1 MLAKIDVL
9 ADNRS
14 EHPAFPLV
22 RLRPLALELAAGL
35 FEQLV
40 RDFRRLVPASSLQ
53 GIHLAPYF
61 DKPDIRLRVRLY
73 LGEEALRELARE
85 DGTFRRPF
93 VLHTPLPE
101 GIGARL
107 GICRLKEGNLLPV
120 GHLARRDRRKHVVG
134 IRVAEQHLLD
144 KRLPQLLI
152 VPQLRKRGH
161 HRIAHPRL
169 VAAARQD
176 VVVGLRGIGLFARFG
191 EAEQARHVAG
201 RDKHG
206 VLLPYLCDI
215 GRRPCGTGA
224 ILHQV
229 RHFVRNYAIACH
241 DLVDVGAYR
250 RGNGLRPG
258 GKELWSKRDVHLRQ
272 DASMAPVPAVEH
284 DRLELPEE
292 PHGVGAFRLVGADLR
307 QPCKRLGRKK
317 RAGGTGEV
325 YSPRLREGIAARVEH
340 RV

>member
-152 VPQLRKRGH
+152 CCHRGSISHNRIRK
-161 HRIAHPRL
+161 I
-169 VAAARQD
+169 
-176 VVVGLRGIGLFARFG
+176 
-191 EAEQARHVAG
+191 
-201 RDKHG
+201 
-206 VLLPYLCDI
+206 
-215 GRRPCGTGA
+215 
-224 ILHQV
+224 
-229 RHFVRNYAIACH
+229 
-241 DLVDVGAYR
+241 
-250 RGNGLRPG
+250 
-258 GKELWSKRDVHLRQ
+258 
-272 DASMAPVPAVEH
+272 
-284 DRLELPEE
+284 
-292 PHGVGAFRLVGADLR
+292 
-307 QPCKRLGRKK
+307 
-317 RAGGTGEV
+317 
-325 YSPRLREGIAARVEH
+325 
-340 RV
+340 